1 MHVLCR
7 VCNRPYDLTGTCFD
21 LWPWWVQ
28 SSAPSLE
35 VWSFWAGVWRRGPK
49 LGSDPAG
56 PPLHSGTGRQTG
68 TAAMGRTPD
77 KHLQVSKWQWR
88 AVLLPQW
95 DSRRS
100 KLIPLRN
107 NRWVVIC
114 CVLQF
119 FGATSYR
126 DISFLSYIKEQ
137 DEHPARGVQRKK
149 KKLEKLE
156 KLNSNV
162 SFLKSDPIT
171 QDDPQTLLWAVSC
184 RNHFL
189 SKQPRRRKCAST
201 HGQEAGWLS

>member
-1 MHVLCR
+1 MCYVEYVTGLTTWLEHVLTSDLDECR
-7 VCNRPYDLTGTCFD
+7 AVPHPWKFEVSERGVGGGDQSWDQIQQVPHCIQELDVKQGQRLWEGHQINTCR
-21 LWPWWVQ
+21 
-28 SSAPSLE
+28 SAN
-35 VWSFWAGVWRRGPK
+35 G
-49 LGSDPAG
+49 
-56 PPLHSGTGRQTG
+56 
-68 TAAMGRTPD
+68 
-77 KHLQVSKWQWR
+77 R

-95 DSRRS
+95 DSRRF
-100 KLIPLRN
+100 KKIPLRN